1 MAKLP
6 VRLFVLIVLGTIS
19 SCEAVG
25 PHPDSTAVM
34 TASASLSGCP
44 KPQTVNVRFSK
55 LRVRGADSDVVY
67 QRTTI
72 TEQRLLYAAI
82 ATVDLPSTNIVVCA
96 QAAAAEG
103 LDAFIFDG
111 SCTGYQLG
119 AAPYKCTNDSIV
131 IFVRSEKLANEL
143 WISNLERTQLPYK
156 IVYQDGYPNLAQYMM
171 SSFIDPEPNNLFYWE
186 ASFEDRINDDSF
198 ITRENGDTFIA
209 KSLAVDR
216 RTCLTARNDSGV
228 TILLYAY
235 YNDMNIAIGYFLN
248 ECGNTIRLP
257 RNSEAKVTYMYF
269 HEGLGCVDNPSE
281 VPDECTVTFESEES
295 YRYCRCEFSDP
306 KLADGCPGFNMTVT
320 GWSLQSNQTETMNSC
335 TNTRNAILI
344 RGYLKYTISLHSSTP
359 KSLFTCA
366 FA

>member
-55 LRVRGADSDVVY
+55 LRVRGADSDVSVETCVMIFADT
-67 QRTTI
+67 RPA
-72 TEQRLLYAAI
+72 L
-82 ATVDLPSTNIVVCA
+82 VVVV
-96 QAAAAEG
+96 G

-111 SCTGYQLG
+111 SCTGYQLR

-143 WISNLERTQLPYK
+143 WIINLEKSDLRYK
-156 IVYQDGYPNLAQYMM
+156 MVQTDGSPRYLQYMM

-186 ASFEDRINDDSF
+186 ASFEDMIHDQTF

-209 KSLAVDR
+209 EVRAVDYR
-216 RTCLTARNDSGV
+216 SCLTARNNSV
-228 TILLYAY
+228 TILIPAY
-235 YNDMNIAIGYFLN
+235 FYDLNLAIGYFLN
-248 ECGNTIRLP
+248 ECGNTIRIP
-257 RNSEAKVTYMYF
+257 RTSQAYYTFMYF
-269 HEGLGCVDNPSE
+269 HEGVGCVDNPSE
-281 VPDECTVTFESEES
+281 VPDECTVTFDTDEPNRFIECRFSET
-295 YRYCRCEFSDP
+295 R
-306 KLADGCPGFNMTVT
+306 LADGCPGLNMTVT
-320 GWSLQSNQTETMNSC
+320 GSSLRSNQTETINSC
-335 TNTRNAILI
+335 TNADDIIAII
-344 RGYLKYTISLHSSTP
+344 GYPTYTISLHSSTP
-359 KSLFTCA
+359 KSLFSCVIA
-366 FA
+366 